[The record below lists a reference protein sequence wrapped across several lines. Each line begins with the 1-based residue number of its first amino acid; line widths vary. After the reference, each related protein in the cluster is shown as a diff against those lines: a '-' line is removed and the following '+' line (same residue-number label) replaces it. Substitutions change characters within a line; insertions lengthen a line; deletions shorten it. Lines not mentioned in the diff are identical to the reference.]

1 MKKVFLIL
9 FLSQMAVSQA
19 QEMSYKYVKVPEKFE
34 FLKEENKFQLNA
46 LTAFLFE
53 KYGLEAIY
61 KEQVPTEVDPCEI
74 LHADVENNSG
84 LFRTK
89 LRVNLEDCNQR
100 VVFTSEEGVSREK
113 EYKTAYHEALR
124 EAFESVENFASEM
137 PKYAGK
143 ASKSSV
149 TETSSVTVKNTAD
162 KEPQQVG
169 ITITS
174 KELSG
179 DKTLRNGGQ
188 VYELKQDP
196 SGYSLFRE
204 GEEEKFGSLIKS
216 GSGSNYIYS
225 SKNLQGSAFFDDAG
239 NLIVEYVDANTGQLV
254 SVKYELQD

>member
-19 QEMSYKYVKVPEKFE
+19 QEMTYKYVKVPEKFE
-34 FLKEENKFQLNA
+34 FLKEENKFQVNA

-53 KYGLEAIY
+53 KYGFEAIY
-61 KEQVPTEVDPCEI
+61 KEKTPAGVDPCEI
-74 LHADVENNSG
+74 LHANVENKSG

-89 LRVNLEDCNQR
+89 LQVNLEDCNQR
-100 VVFTSEEGVSREK
+100 VVFTSEEGMSREK
-113 EYKTAYHEALR
+113 DYKTSYHEALR
-124 EAFESVENFASEM
+124 EAFQSLENFTAEM
-137 PKYAGK
+137 PGHAQNI
-143 ASKSSV
+143 SESSV
-149 TETSSVTVKNTAD
+149 TEESSVQIKDTSGE
-162 KEPQQVG
+162 EPQQVG

-174 KELSG
+174 KELSR

-188 VYELKQDP
+188 VYQLKQDS

-225 SKNLQGSAFFDDAG
+225 SKNLQGSAFFDAAG
-239 NLIVEYVDANTGQLV
+239 NLIVEYVDVNTGQLV
-254 SVKYELQD
+254 SVNYELQD